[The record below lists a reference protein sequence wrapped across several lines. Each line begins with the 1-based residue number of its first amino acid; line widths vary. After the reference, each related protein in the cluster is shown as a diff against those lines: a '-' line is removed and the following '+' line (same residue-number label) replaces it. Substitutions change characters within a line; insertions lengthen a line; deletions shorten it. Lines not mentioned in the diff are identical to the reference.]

1 MIRLLVFLAIA
12 GALAYCG
19 STVPLGKRTF
29 FGHVRAIWATEEVQ
43 ELKQGVEEKAGPAV
57 ERVKRGVKAG
67 IQAATGDDAGPS
79 TSAGVGSGAG
89 SGSAVVTP

>member
-19 STVPLGKRTF
+19 ATVPLGKRTF

-43 ELKQGVEEKAGPAV
+43 ELKHGVEEKAGPAV

-67 IQAATGDDAGPS
+67 IEAATGEDAGAGS
-79 TSAGVGSGAG
+79 GVGSGA
-89 SGSAVVTP
+89 AVETP